1 MTKNLKLFTV
11 GNFEFRLQHLLIIA
25 VLSLA
30 FSVSMLIRS
39 QGADYGFELNEFDPF
54 FNYRA
59 TEFIVDNGVDAYFE
73 WHDDRSWYPY
83 GRNVSETSQ
92 VMLHVTTASLYKI
105 FGMGSDLY
113 DFTIMF
119 PVVFGS
125 LSVIVIFALVRVFAG
140 TTAGLFAAMFFA
152 VSLPIIIRGGL
163 GWFKSEPLGIFFVL
177 LGLYLFFSGIKYNK
191 GSISFAKIISG
202 ALFVVFAL
210 SAWGGTQFFIVPLG
224 LFFLALPFL
233 RNDHKFII
241 WAIPLF
247 SFTLILLTLIFERPS
262 TSFVLGYG
270 GVAII
275 LETYKKDQLMTMNKT
290 IIFLFLSLLFS
301 QIKENEGLL
310 EMIKNNSFTKHAKHT
325 TQAKTN

>member
-163 GWFKSEPLGIFFVL
+163 G
-177 LGLYLFFSGIKYNK
+177 
-191 GSISFAKIISG
+191 
-202 ALFVVFAL
+202 
-210 SAWGGTQFFIVPLG
+210 
-224 LFFLALPFL
+224 
-233 RNDHKFII
+233 
-241 WAIPLF
+241 
-247 SFTLILLTLIFERPS
+247 
-262 TSFVLGYG
+262 
-270 GVAII
+270 
-275 LETYKKDQLMTMNKT
+275 
-290 IIFLFLSLLFS
+290 LSL
-301 QIKENEGLL
+301 IH
-310 EMIKNNSFTKHAKHT
+310 I
-325 TQAKTN
+325 